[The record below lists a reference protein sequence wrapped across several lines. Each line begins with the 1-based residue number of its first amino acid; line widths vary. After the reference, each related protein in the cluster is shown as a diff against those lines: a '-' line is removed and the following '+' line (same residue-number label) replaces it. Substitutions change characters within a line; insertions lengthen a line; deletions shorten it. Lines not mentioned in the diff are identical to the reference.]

1 MLFGLTYLQLH
12 LAIMASCITALI
24 ILGFGLRKAY
34 WPTTIAGL
42 CVFVCAVIA
51 IRSLERN
58 SDVDT
63 SMAVL
68 RSALYGAALG
78 EHNLVIRDRE
88 YRLTR
93 IPRDEDD
100 LDNDDVDLNPEIPI

>member
-1 MLFGLTYLQLH
+1 MLFGLSYLQLY

-34 WPTTIAGL
+34 WPTMIAGL

-58 SDVDT
+58 SNADW
-63 SMAVL
+63 SMVEL

-78 EHNLVIRDRE
+78 EHNLVIQNRE
-88 YRLTR
+88 YKLTR

-100 LDNDDVDLNPEIPI
+100 LDNDDVDTNPEIAI